1 MIIFGWNF
9 QTRKQ
14 IGVFF
19 KQVCGH
25 CNNEEYWVLTRTITW
40 FTLFFIPLI
49 PYSIKYFLS
58 CPICQYGLTLDQK
71 QINEIKPIAEVNQQ
85 LVDGKITQEEYQ
97 VKIQQLNSGS
107 AIPIQA
113 KVAEVKTLS
122 GSDSDLSYCSN
133 CGTGITKELKFCGN
147 CGNCGIGVI
156 SK

>member
-1 MIIFGWNF
+1 M
-9 QTRKQ
+9 
-14 IGVFF
+14 
-19 KQVCGH
+19 
-25 CNNEEYWVLTRTITW
+25 
-40 FTLFFIPLI
+40 
-49 PYSIKYFLS
+49 
-58 CPICQYGLTLDQK
+58 TLDQK

-147 CGNCGIGVI
+147 CGTGIV

>member
-122 GSDSDLSYCSN
+122 GNDSDLSYCSN

-147 CGNCGIGVI
+147 CGTGIV